1 MTLFKTSILSFIST
15 SIKVI
20 AALVINKAVAVYIGP
35 AGLALI
41 GQFQNFMQLAMTV
54 AQGALN
60 SGITKYSAEYGRDD
74 ERIPFL
80 LSTAGK
86 ISIVCSVVVGFC
98 IILFSNYAS
107 TYFLKADE
115 FAYVFVLFGFTIVL
129 FVLNNLLLSII
140 NGLKEVR
147 TWVVINIL
155 QSVYALIFT
164 SLLIV
169 WLGLDGALIG
179 LVTNQSIIFIVVLWM
194 LRKHPIIKLDNFTQP
209 FDKPEAKKLMGFAI
223 MGLTSAIVVPISHIF
238 VRNYIGENIGW
249 DEAGYWQ
256 AIWYI
261 SLMYLM
267 VITTTLSVYFL
278 PKLSEITDKK
288 ELRQELK
295 GGYKLLIPVAI
306 ISALFI
312 FMAQDLV
319 IWLLFTSDFTPMKEL
334 FLWQL
339 IGDVIKIMAWLL
351 AFIMLAKAM
360 TKSFVWLEIVF
371 SISFVLLTMFL
382 VNQYGL
388 VGVTYAFAL
397 NYMAYFFVTFLVV
410 KKELF

>member
-15 SIKVI
+15 VVKVI
-20 AALVINKAVAVYIGP
+20 AALVVNKAVAVYIGP
-35 AGLALI
+35 TGLALI
-41 GQFQNFMQLAMTV
+41 GQFQNFMQLVMTV

-60 SGITKYSAEYGRDD
+60 SGITKYAAEYGGED
-74 ERIPFL
+74 ERVPLL

-86 ISIVCSVVVGFC
+86 ISIVCSVIVAIC
-98 IILFSNYAS
+98 IILFSEYAS
-107 TYFLKADE
+107 MHFLKTE
-115 FAYVFVLFGFTIVL
+115 EYTYIFVLFGFTIVL
-129 FVLNNLLLSII
+129 FVLNNLLLSIL
-140 NGLKEVR
+140 NGLKEIKM
-147 TWVVINIL
+147 WIAINIL

-164 SLLIV
+164 SLLIM

-179 LVTNQSIIFIVVLWM
+179 LVTNQSLILIVVLWM
-194 LRKHPIIKLDNFTQP
+194 LRKHPIIRLDNFTKP
-209 FDKPEAKKLMGFAI
+209 FNKPEAKKLMGFAI

-238 VRNYIGENIGW
+238 VRNHIGENIGW

-261 SLMYLM
+261 SVMYLM

-278 PKLSEITDKK
+278 PKLSEITDKQELRK
-288 ELRQELK
+288 ELVN
-295 GGYKLLIPVAI
+295 GYKLIIPVAI

-312 FMAQDLV
+312 FFAQDLV

-339 IGDVIKIMAWLL
+339 IGDVIKIIAWLL
-351 AFIMLAKAM
+351 AFVMLAKAM
-360 TKSFVWLEIVF
+360 TKAFVWLEIVF
-371 SISFVLLTMFL
+371 SISFVLLTMFF

-397 NYMAYFFVTFLVV
+397 NYMAYFIVTFFVV
-410 KKELF
+410 RKELF